1 MMILH
6 DVTIAWRWWQ
16 IEQLTSGNIS
26 VPLNSNTVSDL
37 EPYLLGDS
45 LIHLRRADVWAASC
59 CKAIRIEPFV

>member
-1 MMILH
+1 MILH

-45 LIHLRRADVWAASC
+45 LIHLRR
-59 CKAIRIEPFV
+59 